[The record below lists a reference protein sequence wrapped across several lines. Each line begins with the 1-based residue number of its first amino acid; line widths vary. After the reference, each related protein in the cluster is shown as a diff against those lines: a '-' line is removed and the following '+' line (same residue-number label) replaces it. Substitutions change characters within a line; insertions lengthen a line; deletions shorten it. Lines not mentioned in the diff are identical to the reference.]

1 MYYSTIRGLR
11 PTAKVV
17 RSRRDRN
24 QVPMRKIIAAEFM
37 TIDGVIQNEENDGDG
52 FKYGGWFFPYADEVT
67 GAVVQER
74 LAKPMDLLLGR
85 KTFDGWESYWP
96 THSNFWPNVM
106 TATKYVASNTRDSS
120 DWQPNVFLSG
130 DIAEKVRQLKQQDGP
145 DIYVIGSSN
154 LLQTLFKHDL
164 VDEME
169 LMTIPISLGS
179 GKRLFQDGTIPAA
192 VKVTNSQI
200 SPNGNVIVT
209 YKRDGDVKTGAPQID
224 DDK

>member
-1 MYYSTIRGLR
+1 
-11 PTAKVV
+11 
-17 RSRRDRN
+17 
-24 QVPMRKIIAAEFM
+24 M
-37 TIDGVIQNEENDGDG
+37 TLDGVIQNEENDSDG

-85 KTFDGWESYWP
+85 KTFDGWETYWP

-130 DIAEKVRQLKQQDGP
+130 DIAERVRELKRSDGP
-145 DIYVIGSSN
+145 DLHVFGSAN
-154 LLQTLFKHDL
+154 MLQTLFKADL
-164 VDEME
+164 VDALE
-169 LMTIPISLGS
+169 LMIIPVTLGA

-192 VKVTNSQI
+192 FKVTSSQI
-200 SPNGNVIVT
+200 APKGIICVT
-209 YKRDGDVKTGAPQID
+209 YERDGDVNTGAPQIEED
-224 DDK
+224 RQ